1 MDLRFP
7 CIWWCYCR
15 HGSPFHCK
23 LIPKKSNQLNHI
35 MSELVNL
42 NKESFDKVISSKEK
56 TLIIDFW
63 APWCGPCKALSPV
76 LEELSSEMSD
86 QVGIYKVNVDD
97 NTELAQEH
105 GVQSIPTLLV
115 YKNGSLSETI
125 VGLKTK
131 EELIEIVNA

>member
-1 MDLRFP
+1 
-7 CIWWCYCR
+7 
-15 HGSPFHCK
+15 
-23 LIPKKSNQLNHI
+23 
-35 MSELVNL
+35 MSELINL
-42 NKESFDKVISSKEK
+42 NKQSFDKVTSSKDK

-63 APWCGPCKALSPV
+63 APWCGPCKALTPV

-86 QVGIYKVNVDD
+86 LVEVYKVNVDD

-131 EELIEIVNA
+131 DELIEIVNS

>member
-1 MDLRFP
+1 
-7 CIWWCYCR
+7 
-15 HGSPFHCK
+15 
-23 LIPKKSNQLNHI
+23 
-35 MSELVNL
+35 MSELINL
-42 NKESFDKVISSKEK
+42 NKESFEKVTSSKDK

-63 APWCGPCKALSPV
+63 APWCGPCKALTPV

-86 QVGIYKVNVDD
+86 SVEVYKVNVDD

-131 EELIEIVNA
+131 DELIDIVNS

>member
-1 MDLRFP
+1 
-7 CIWWCYCR
+7 
-15 HGSPFHCK
+15 
-23 LIPKKSNQLNHI
+23 

-42 NKESFDKVISSKEK
+42 NKDSFEKVISSKEK

-86 QVGIYKVNVDD
+86 QVGVYKVNVDD
-97 NTELAQEH
+97 NTELTQEH

-131 EELIEIVNA
+131 EELVEIVNS